1 VRFAGRVARAWADD
15 GRETLVAF
23 CDVEGLA
30 ELYET
35 LSAVAGRA
43 LPPPPAHVT
52 LYTATPGTGGIGL
65 ATEEQ
70 ASRQTEPLAPD
81 DAAAVLASIRR

>member
-1 VRFAGRVARAWADD
+1 M
-15 GRETLVAF
+15 
-23 CDVEGLA
+23 
-30 ELYET
+30 
-35 LSAVAGRA
+35 
-43 LPPPPAHVT
+43 T